1 VVVDYLNG
9 IDYAIICLYL
19 VAIVALGLQL
29 KRRASASLEQYLL
42 GGRSMPWWMLGVSGV
57 MDFWDLAGTMIIVSF
72 LFMLGP
78 RGLFV
83 EFRGGAVL
91 VLAVSMLWTGKWRR
105 RSGCLTGAEWM
116 LFRFGDGPAGRTAQ
130 LARALAG
137 IVVTMGMIAYLVK
150 GTGLFLSTFLAFSPA
165 QCAFVLVAS
174 ATIYSMFS
182 GFYGVVVIHFLQ
194 LGVVLVAAL
203 ILITLGMSATADL
216 DSLSAT
222 AFDITGNAEWTAA
235 APTFHAAMP
244 TGYKQYESLLLVAA
258 MYLLRNILFGMGAGD
273 DPKYFA
279 ARSDADCAKLTLLWT
294 TLISLRWP
302 MMLSIAILGLGVAKQ
317 LHPDSYAAAR
327 AAELIH
333 QRVPE
338 ADRDWA
344 TRLSRII
351 HNPEGQPAGLVGEL
365 ERLLGDEWQT
375 KLLLVSR
382 HGTIDPERI
391 MPAVVLLSVP
401 AGVRSLIVV
410 SLIASAMAGFGAWV
424 NQSAGF
430 FVRDI
435 YQKHVRPAAATP
447 ELLAATWLFI
457 AAMVSGGFLFAFL
470 APNINDVWGWIIMGL
485 GGGMMMPQLLPLYWW
500 RFNGIGYSLG
510 MAAGVFAAIV
520 QRFVGPRLSPEWAFL
535 NDENW
540 LLPMLG
546 LVGFIGAILGAF
558 LSPPTPAPV
567 LRNFYKRT
575 LPMGCWSTYAHELPR
590 SLQLK
595 VRAEQRRDVMALPF
609 ALTYQAML
617 FLTPMIAITR
627 NWSGTAICAL
637 IAAAAFAGLYLIWFR
652 FIHISDRIVAEAGA
666 LQN

>member
-19 VAIVALGLQL
+19 GAIVALGLQL

-91 VLAVSMLWTGKWRR
+91 VLAVTMLWTGKWRR

-130 LARALAG
+130 MARALAG
-137 IVVTMGMIAYLVK
+137 IVVTIGMIAYLVK
-150 GTGLFLSTFLAFSPA
+150 GTGLFLSTFLPFSPA
-165 QCAFVLVAS
+165 QCAFVLVVS

-194 LGVVLVAAL
+194 LGVVVAAAIVL
-203 ILITLGMSATADL
+203 IALGIRESVNL

-222 AFDITGNAEWTAA
+222 AFEITGNAEWTAA
-235 APTFHAAMP
+235 APTFHAVMP
-244 TGYKQYESLLLVAA
+244 AGYKQYESLMLVAA
-258 MYLLRNILFGMGAGD
+258 MYLLRNVLFGMGAGD

-279 ARSDADCAKLTLLWT
+279 ARSDADCAKLTLMWT

-317 LHPDSYAAAR
+317 LHPDPAATHR
-327 AAELIH
+327 AVELIH
-333 QRVPE
+333 LHLPDAE
-338 ADRDWA
+338 RDWA
-344 TRLSRII
+344 TSLSRIV
-351 HNPEGQPAGLVGEL
+351 HYPDAQPTGLVDEL
-365 ERLLGDEWQT
+365 QRLLGDEWQT

-391 MPAVVLLSVP
+391 MPAVMLLSVP
-401 AGVRSLIVV
+401 VGVRSLVVV

-435 YQKHVRPAAATP
+435 YQKHVRPTAATP

-457 AAMVSGGFLFAFL
+457 AAIVSGGFLFAFL

-485 GGGMMMPQLLPLYWW
+485 GGGMMMSQLLPLYWW
-500 RFNGIGYSLG
+500 RFNGVGYSLG
-510 MAAGVFAAIV
+510 MAAGIFAAIG
-520 QRFVGPRLSPEWAFL
+520 QRFLGPRLGPEWAFL
-535 NDENW
+535 NEENW
-540 LLPMLG
+540 LLPLLG
-546 LVGFIGAILGAF
+546 LVGLVGAIVGTYVSA
-558 LSPPTPAPV
+558 PTPAPV
-567 LRNFYKRT
+567 LWNFYKRT
-575 LPMGCWSTYAHELPR
+575 LPFGLWSAYAAELPM
-590 SLQLK
+590 SLKRK
-595 VRAEQRRDVMALPF
+595 VHAEHWRDVTALPF
-609 ALTYQAML
+609 ALAFQVML
-617 FLTPMIAITR
+617 FLTPMMAMTR
-627 NWSGTAICAL
+627 NWNSAATCAL
-637 IAAAAFAGLYLIWFR
+637 IGAVAYGGLYLIWLR
-652 FIHISDRIVAEAGA
+652 LIHVSDEIVAEART
-666 LQN
+666 LP